1 MIINNITLKNFR
13 SYEDET
19 TFSFTPQGNKN
30 IILIGGENGA
40 GKSTLFE
47 AIKLCIYG
55 PTTYGYLGQNHNY
68 LTKIKNNI
76 NDNTFKNKDIESSI
90 ALSISFKEGTK
101 IKDYYLKRSWTYSNQ
116 KLYEYF
122 KVFLNDE
129 ELNEED
135 KLYFD
140 KYLKSVLPP
149 SLFDFFFFDGEELS
163 DFFTG
168 KSASANLKESVLQ
181 LFNYDT
187 FEVLK
192 KQLLTYQRAQSKS
205 SAQLEE
211 AQNKFDELSNATKSI
226 KTEIIA
232 LEKNIFINEEHLDN
246 LLIKRNKA
254 EEDFKNSG
262 GLLEG
267 EKAALNLEIIKLEN
281 ERDDINQYI
290 KDFCNDSLP
299 FLLVTDL
306 LKHTKAQIDK
316 EDSLNSYNSIKD
328 KLSGRIVRESFLEHK
343 INPNKSDYIYNEI
356 AATLLSNMFNTEELK
371 NVSNILELSAEQKN
385 SINFTI
391 DNILSKKDYFSE
403 KIKDKFNRIAQ
414 ITSSLKYL
422 RDKLNSTISEDL
434 LNSYLESIHSINE
447 EITKVKN
454 TLAVKK
460 ATIELKHEE
469 LKNKEYHLT
478 RAKNEYTNL
487 LQNINV
493 LDMSTNLISY
503 LDELL
508 TNLTR
513 DKITLIEN
521 EFINIF
527 STIIRKDNYV
537 NSIVINDNFDSTLYI
552 NKEYNTTDILNII
565 KNLGFDGL
573 SKKYGPKFL
582 EDLYKH
588 YEVKTNKDLEDKI
601 LNDISFNYIN
611 LSTKVNINDF
621 SNGEKQI
628 YILCL
633 IWAIIKSSGVE
644 IPFIIDT
651 PYARID
657 ETHRNSL
664 STKYLPNISKQ
675 VIILSTNKEID
686 SEMYKVVKPYVCDEY
701 LLLYN
706 NDLRKTEVK
715 NGYFEV

>member
-1 MIINNITLKNFR
+1 MIINSITLKNFR

-19 TFSFTPQGNKN
+19 TFSFTPQNNKN
-30 IILIGGENGA
+30 IILIGGENGS
-40 GKSTLFE
+40 GKSALFE

-55 PTTYGYLGQNHNY
+55 PTTYGYLGQNYNY

-76 NDNTFKNKDIESSI
+76 NDNAFKNEDIECLI
-90 ALSISFKEGTK
+90 AISISFNEGTELK
-101 IKDYYLKRSWTYSNQ
+101 EYYLKRSWTYSNQ
-116 KLYEYF
+116 KLFETF
-122 KVFLNDE
+122 KVFLNGN
-129 ELNEED
+129 ELNEEG

-168 KSASANLKESVLQ
+168 KNASTNLKESVLE

-187 FEVLK
+187 FEILK
-192 KQLLTYQRAQSKS
+192 KQLLTHQRAQTKFNS
-205 SAQLEE
+205 QLAES
-211 AQNKFDELSNATKSI
+211 QKKFDKLSSTTKYIKDELLKL
-226 KTEIIA
+226 KKII
-232 LEKNIFINEEHLDN
+232 NSNEEHLVDLTISRTKTEDN
-246 LLIKRNKA
+246 
-254 EEDFKNSG
+254 FKNSG
-262 GLLEG
+262 GLLDG
-267 EKAALNLEIIKLEN
+267 ERAALNSEITRLEN
-281 ERDDINQYI
+281 ERSDIHQFN
-290 KDFCNDSLP
+290 KDFCNDTLP
-299 FLLVTDL
+299 FLLLTDL
-306 LKHTKAQIDK
+306 LKDTKAQIDN
-316 EDSLNSYNSIKD
+316 EDLLNSYNGIKD
-328 KLSGRIVRESFLEHK
+328 KLSGRIVKQSFLEHH
-343 INPNKSDYIYNEI
+343 IDTSKSDNIYSEI
-356 AATLLSNMFNTEELK
+356 ASTLLANMYDYKEIK
-371 NVSNILELSAEQKN
+371 NVTNILELSTEQKN

-391 DNILSKKDYFSE
+391 DTILSKG
-403 KIKDKFNRIAQ
+403 AQ
-414 ITSSLKYL
+414 VSKNINDNFARTAKITSTLKVL
-422 RDKLNSTISEDL
+422 RKKLNLTISEDI

-447 EITKVKN
+447 EITDVQSI
-454 TLAVKK
+454 LSVKK
-460 ATIELKHEE
+460 ATIELKYEE

-478 RAKNEYTNL
+478 RAKNDYTTL

-493 LDMSTNLISY
+493 LEISNNLILY

-513 DKITLIEN
+513 DKISLIQD
-521 EFINIF
+521 EFIAIF

-537 NSIVINDNFDSTLYI
+537 NSIIIDDNFNSTLYI
-552 NKEYNTTDILNII
+552 NKDYVPTDIVNII
-565 KNLGFDGL
+565 KNIGFDGL
-573 SKKYGPKFL
+573 SKKYGPSFL
-582 EDLYKH
+582 KDLFKH
-588 YEVKTNKDLEDKI
+588 YNAKTNKELENKI
-601 LNDISFNYIN
+601 LNDFSINYIN

-664 STKYLPNISKQ
+664 STKYLPRLSKQ

-686 SEMYKVVKPYVCDEY
+686 SELYNVIKPYVCDEY

-706 NDLRKTEVK
+706 TDLRKTEVE
-715 NGYFEV
+715 NRYFEV